1 MGWCIAGILLIAVV
15 CYAVVYFSGDKNE
28 YEQELED
35 MEQLKYIK
43 EHKRKE
49 KNKSNKIGD

>member
-1 MGWCIAGILLIAVV
+1 MGWCIVCVLLIAIV
-15 CYAVVYFSGDKNE
+15 CYAVVYSSGNKNE

-35 MEQLKYIK
+35 MEQLKYIN

>member
-1 MGWCIAGILLIAVV
+1 MGWCIAGILLIAIL
-15 CYAVVYFSGDKNE
+15 CYAVIYFSGDKNE

-35 MEQLKYIK
+35 MEQLKYIN

>member
-1 MGWCIAGILLIAVV
+1 MGWCIAGILLIAVI
-15 CYAVVYFSGDKNE
+15 CYAVVYSSGDKNE

-35 MEQLKYIK
+35 MEQLKYIN

-49 KNKSNKIGD
+49 KNKSNKIGE

>member
-1 MGWCIAGILLIAVV
+1 MGWCIAVILLVTIV
-15 CYAVVYFSGDKNE
+15 CYAVVYSSGDKNE

-35 MEQLKYIK
+35 MEQLKYIQ
-43 EHKRKE
+43 EHKKE